1 MRIAYLTQ
9 SYPPMISGAALAV
22 EKLATAMA
30 QRGHQVLVI
39 AASDRERPYQTYK
52 DNLTI
57 IRLSSI
63 HNPMRAHQRFLLF
76 PHFAILKAL
85 KKFQPDIIHVHEPL
99 QTAWAGVTYARRH
112 QLPITMTVHQ
122 LPAFAAS
129 YLPNM
134 PTLRR
139 HVESLLWMYAR
150 TLIKQFTAV
159 ITPSHN
165 TSGLLA
171 DFTGIK
177 ANTISNGIDLQR
189 FHPPLSSDDGTATR
203 TRLNLPSNI
212 PILLHIGRLD
222 KDKGVD
228 KVIRAAAQALR
239 ESEAQLVVVGDG
251 CEKKSLQNLC
261 QTLGIAQRVHF
272 TNLIS
277 DPQALSEIYRT
288 ANIFITA
295 SEIETQGIVLLE
307 AAASGLPIVAVDA
320 TCISEI
326 VHDQV
331 SGFLTAPGDISGM
344 TDRIITLLNNP
355 TRARMMGMAGRTL
368 TAAHDIQRTWSL
380 HEKLYQ
386 VTVQRTQIPY
396 AFKKGQRLGKRELVK
411 SWMGFK

>member
-39 AASDRERPYQTYK
+39 AASDRERPYHTYK

-76 PHFAILKAL
+76 PQFAIIKAL

-99 QTAWAGVTYARRH
+99 QTAWAGISYARQH
-112 QLPITMTVHQ
+112 KLPITMTVHQ

-129 YLPNM
+129 YLPNL
-134 PTLRR
+134 PILRQQI
-139 HVESLLWMYAR
+139 ESLLWMYAR
-150 TLIKQFTAV
+150 ALIKQFTAV

-171 DFTGIK
+171 NFTGIK

-203 TRLNLPSNI
+203 TRLNLPSNV

-222 KDKGVD
+222 TDKSVD
-228 KVIRAAAQALR
+228 KVIRAAAPAIR
-239 ESEAQLVVVGDG
+239 ESEAQLLIVGDG
-251 CEKKSLQNLC
+251 CEKKSLMGLC
-261 QTLGIAQRVHF
+261 HTLGIAQRVHF

-277 DPQALSEIYRT
+277 DHQYLSEIYRM
-288 ANIFITA
+288 ASIFITA

-331 SGFLTAPGDISGM
+331 SGFLTMPGNIPDLSN
-344 TDRIITLLNNP
+344 RIITLLNNP
-355 TRARMMGMAGRTL
+355 ERARMMGIDGRTL
-368 TAAHDIQRTWSL
+368 VEAHDIHRTWSL
-380 HEKLYQ
+380 HEKLYLETAKKTHTRH
-386 VTVQRTQIPY
+386 VFIQRPGTW
-396 AFKKGQRLGKRELVK
+396 ELVK
-411 SWMGFK
+411 ARIGFK

>member
-39 AASDRERPYQTYK
+39 AASDRTEPYQTYK

-57 IRLSSI
+57 LRLNSV
-63 HNPMRAHQRFLLF
+63 HNPMRVNQRFMLF

-99 QTAWAGVTYARRH
+99 QTAWAGITYARRRDI
-112 QLPITMTVHQ
+112 PITMTVHQ

-139 HVESLLWMYAR
+139 HIESLLWMYAR
-150 TLIKQFTAV
+150 WLIKQFTSV
-159 ITPSHN
+159 ITPSHT
-165 TSGLLA
+165 TSGLLTA
-171 DFTGIK
+171 FTGIK
-177 ANTISNGIDLQR
+177 ALTVSNGIDLQR
-189 FHPPLSSDDGTATR
+189 FHPPLSSDDVPATR
-203 TRLNLPSNI
+203 TRLNLPSNV

-222 KDKGVD
+222 TDKGVD
-228 KVIRAAAQALR
+228 KVIRAAAPAIL
-239 ESEAQLVVVGDG
+239 ESEAHLLVVGDG
-251 CEKKSLQNLC
+251 CEKKSLMNLC
-261 QTLGIAQRVHF
+261 QTLGIAQPVHF

-277 DPQALSEIYRT
+277 DQQYLSEIYRM
-288 ANIFITA
+288 ARLFITA

-307 AAASGLPIVAVDA
+307 AAASGLPILAVNA

-331 SGFLTAPGDISGM
+331 NGFLTAPGDITGM
-344 TDRIITLLNNP
+344 TDRIITLLDNP

-368 TAAHDIQRTWSL
+368 TEAHAIQRTWSL

-386 VTVQRTQIPY
+386 ETVKKAHPQLV
-396 AFKKGQRLGKRELVK
+396 FKKGQRLGKRELAK
-411 SWMGFK
+411 SRMGFK